1 MSRDRSLEP
10 YFREAASWDLD
21 RIARSRRSERAGWLV
36 AGGGWLAVVLLAGA
50 LLALMPLKRVEPYLI
65 RVDSTTGVVD
75 VVPPYRGNATLSEA
89 VTRYF
94 LTHYITVC
102 ERFDYATAESD
113 YEECG
118 AFQTPQENEAWYAR
132 WNPSNPKSPLNVH
145 KDGSSVSVRVE
156 DVSFFKRATGIQDL
170 AQVRYLTI
178 ERHGTGDGESYG
190 HWIAT
195 IQYAYGSA
203 SVDPKVRRW
212 NPLGFKIVS
221 LTREPEVLSD
231 RPSPAVA
238 TSTSSRTESVTA
250 NDPVTARGTR

>member
-1 MSRDRSLEP
+1 MSRDRALEP

-21 RIARSRRSERAGWLV
+21 RIARAQRSARMGWLV
-36 AGGGWLAVVLLAGA
+36 AGGGWLTIVLLAGA
-50 LLALMPLKRVEPYLI
+50 LMLLMPLKRVEPYLI
-65 RVDSTTGVVD
+65 RVDSSTGIVD
-75 VVPPYRGNATLSEA
+75 VVPAYTGHATLNQA

-102 ERFDYATAESD
+102 ERFNFATAESD

-132 WNPSNPKSPLNVH
+132 WNPSNPNSPLNVH

-156 DVSFFKRATGIQDL
+156 DVSFFKRANGIEDL

-178 ERHGTGDGESYG
+178 VSQGNDSGERYG

-195 IQYAYGSA
+195 LEYAYA
-203 SVDPKVRRW
+203 SPSEDPKVRRW
-212 NPLGFKIVS
+212 NPLGFKVVS
-221 LTREPEVLSD
+221 LTREPEILSD
-231 RPSPAVA
+231 APPPAGA
-238 TSTSSRTESVTA
+238 TSA
-250 NDPVTARGTR
+250 APQLKPVAPSEQRQ

>member
-1 MSRDRSLEP
+1 M
-10 YFREAASWDLD
+10 
-21 RIARSRRSERAGWLV
+21 GWLV
-36 AGGGWLAVVLLAGA
+36 AGGGWITVVFLAFA
-50 LLALMPLKRVEPYLI
+50 LMLLMPLKRVEPYLI

-75 VVPPYRGNATLSEA
+75 VVPTYTGNVALSEA

-94 LTHYITVC
+94 LTHYVTVC
-102 ERFDYATAESD
+102 ERFAYATAESD

-132 WNPSNPKSPLNVH
+132 WNPSNPQSPLNVH

-156 DVSFFKRATGIQDL
+156 DVSFFKRAAGIQDL

-178 ERHGTGDGESYG
+178 ERQGTGDGEGYR

-195 IQYAYGSA
+195 IQYAYGSPSA
-203 SVDPKVRRW
+203 DPKVRRW

-231 RPSPAVA
+231 RAPSAVA
-238 TSTSSRTESVTA
+238 TSTGSRTEPAPTNA
-250 NDPVTARGTR
+250 PATARPTP

>member
-1 MSRDRSLEP
+1 MSRDRALEP

-21 RIARSRRSERAGWLV
+21 RIEQARRTARLGWLV
-36 AGGGWLAVVLLAGA
+36 AGGGWLGIVLLTGA
-50 LLALMPLKRVEPYLI
+50 LMLLTPLKRVEPYLI

-75 VVPPYRGNATLSEA
+75 VVPAYTGHATLNQA

-102 ERFDYATAESD
+102 ERFNYATAESD

-118 AFQTPQENEAWYAR
+118 AFQTPQENEAWYAS

-145 KDGSSVSVRVE
+145 KDGSTVSVRVE
-156 DVSFFKRATGIQDL
+156 DVSFFKRGSGIQDL

-178 ERHGTGDGESYG
+178 ENQGNDAGGKYR

-195 IQYAYGSA
+195 AEYAYVSP
-203 SVDPKVRRW
+203 SSDPKVRRW
-212 NPLGFKIVS
+212 NPLGFKVVS

-231 RPSPAVA
+231 GPAPTPA
-238 TSTSSRTESVTA
+238 SSG
-250 NDPVTARGTR
+250 GTQIQRKAP